1 MKHFDNYL
9 KNSNI
14 PQLKPEAYNT
24 LMEMLVDLSETNFE
38 KLEVNFPIGKVV
50 FMPYNINEERTE
62 MLIPQDCCPLIN
74 KERKNEK

>member
-9 KNSNI
+9 KNCNI

-50 FMPYNINEERTE
+50 FMPQNNISIDLERWAICKK
-62 MLIPQDCCPLIN
+62 L
-74 KERKNEK
+74 K